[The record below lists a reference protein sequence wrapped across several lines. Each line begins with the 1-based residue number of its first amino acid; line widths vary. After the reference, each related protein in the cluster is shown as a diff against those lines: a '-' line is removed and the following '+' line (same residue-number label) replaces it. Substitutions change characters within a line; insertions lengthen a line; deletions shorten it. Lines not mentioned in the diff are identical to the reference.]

1 MTIQPASDRSL
12 LVSFGDEISIEAH
25 HQVARLTGALDRQR
39 GVLNLH
45 PAFASVLIDFD
56 PRLHSHA
63 DIEALARRRME
74 TAVDEARPAR
84 LVEIPVCYGGEF
96 GPDLE
101 DVARHA
107 GLSPE
112 RVVELHAAADY
123 LVYFVGFATCFPYLG
138 GLPPQLATP
147 RLPAPRKHVPAGSV
161 AIGGSQAGIYP
172 LASPGGWRIVGR
184 TPLPLFDPQ
193 ASPPPLLRM
202 GDRVRFKPVQLLS
215 DGVPSGPG
223 SKPHSEPRTLE
234 AVKESSYAGGT
245 ACATTTSPAFSE
257 VGRAIPPAS
266 PACGRLFHTFSE
278 SGFRVLS
285 PGFQTTVQ
293 DLGRF
298 GFTHFGV
305 SASGAADPLALRA
318 GNLLVGNAE
327 NAAALEMTLL
337 GGAFEFQTDA
347 VIALTGSDFG
357 AALPLWT
364 AVDIKAG
371 DTVRCGATRS
381 GARAYLAV
389 RGGIGV
395 PKAMGSASTHLM
407 TGVGGR
413 PLRTGDVL
421 PIGDAAIRR
430 PRIGPPRAPG
440 FARTGPIRVTPGPQ
454 AHWFSDHLYAAAYR
468 VTEESSRMG
477 LRLRGLAIPSPAG
490 HMLTEGVSL
499 GAIQVPP
506 DGQPI
511 ILFVEHQTTGGY
523 PKPANAISADFW
535 RLGQL
540 RPRDEVR
547 FERVTFEQALDL
559 LREQEQWLYAL

>member
-1 MTIQPASDRSL
+1 VTIQPASDRSL
-12 LVSFGDEISIEAH
+12 LVSFGDEISIGAH
-25 HQVARLTGALDRQR
+25 HQVSRLTRALEDQR

-56 PRLHSHA
+56 PRFHIHA
-63 DIEALARRRME
+63 DIEALARQRLATATGE
-74 TAVDEARPAR
+74 TREPR

-101 DVARHA
+101 DVARHT
-107 GLSPE
+107 GLTPE

-138 GLPPQLATP
+138 GLPPELATP
-147 RLPAPRKHVPAGSV
+147 RLPAPRKNVPAGSV

-184 TPLPLFDPQ
+184 TPLALFDPQ
-193 ASPPPLLRM
+193 SSPPPLLRM
-202 GDRVRFKPVQLLS
+202 GDRVRF
-215 DGVPSGPG
+215 VPTCGAGLYPAHRFSTG
-223 SKPHSEPRTLE
+223 
-234 AVKESSYAGGT
+234 AGGPVYKRSGRV
-245 ACATTTSPAFSE
+245 ANPPQVLNLPHRPADPLSE
-257 VGRAIPPAS
+257 HI
-266 PACGRLFHTFSE
+266 
-278 SGFRVLS
+278 RVLS
-285 PGFQTTVQ
+285 PGLQTTIQ

-298 GFTHFGV
+298 GYAHFGV

-327 NAAALEMTLL
+327 NAAALEMTLV
-337 GGAFEFQTDA
+337 GASLEFETDA

-364 AVDIKAG
+364 ALEIKAG
-371 DTVRCGATRS
+371 QTVRCGPTRS

-395 PKAMGSASTHLM
+395 PKAMGSASVHIM

-413 PLRTGDVL
+413 PLRAGDML

-430 PRIGPPRAPG
+430 PRTGPRRAPD
-440 FARTGPIRVTPGPQ
+440 FARTGPLRVTPGPQ
-454 AHWFSDHLYAAAYR
+454 AHWFSDELYAAAYQ
-468 VTEESSRMG
+468 VAEESNRMG
-477 LRLRGLAIPSPAG
+477 IRLRGPAIPSPAG
-490 HMLTEGVSL
+490 HMLTEGVPL

-523 PKPANAISADFW
+523 PKPANVISADFW

-547 FERVTFEQALDL
+547 FEPVTLDQALDL
-559 LREQEQWLYAL
+559 LRRQEQWLYALV